1 MSITVINNIY
11 ADKDTVTV
19 TTPPVVPRGMSATAQ
34 SYRQRGLYTV
44 STTVTKETRDWLFQ
58 EAARI
63 NSVRAEAKRF
73 KVADLIRDY
82 IAQAREV
89 DEDLVD

>member
-11 ADKDTVTV
+11 ADKDAVTV
-19 TTPPVVPRGMSATAQ
+19 TTPPVVPRGMSHTAQ
-34 SYRQRGLYTV
+34 SYRRRGLYTI

-63 NSVRAEAKRF
+63 NLMRAEAKRF
-73 KVADLIRDY
+73 TVADLLRDY
-82 IAQAREV
+82 IAQAREIAEELN
-89 DEDLVD
+89 D